1 MKIYINVRINI
12 TNHGRLFTVWPRPH
26 RFLPGIEFH
35 TGIAEGLSEAI
46 EMLRDSFPETFQID
60 DEYSILSSAL
70 DCKTCRPFEIVYSDI
85 IRQFTLS

>member
-1 MKIYINVRINI
+1 MKIRINVRINI
-12 TNHGRLFTVWPRPH
+12 TEQGRLFTVWPRLH

-60 DEYSILSSAL
+60 YEYSILSSTL

>member
-12 TNHGRLFTVWPRPH
+12 TDQGRLFTVWPRPQ

-60 DEYSILSSAL
+60 DDYSILSSTL
-70 DCKTCRPFEIVYSDI
+70 DCKTCRPFEIVYSYT
-85 IRQFTLS
+85 IRQFALC